1 MLASG
6 RIYIIRARYY
16 WTLKFRSL
24 KSVLKE
30 MEGIYAH

>member
-24 KSVLKE
+24 KSVLNE
-30 MEGIYAH
+30 MEVLI